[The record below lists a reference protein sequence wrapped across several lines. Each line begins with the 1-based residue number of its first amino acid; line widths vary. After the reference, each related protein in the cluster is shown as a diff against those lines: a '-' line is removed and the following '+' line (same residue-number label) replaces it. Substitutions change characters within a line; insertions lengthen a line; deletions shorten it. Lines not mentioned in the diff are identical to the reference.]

1 MNLKLMRFAPETYVE
16 LTDTVKGFRKL
27 CLVTG
32 SGDMYLDLVGE
43 GSTPFPIYEV
53 SKPVAVGNTLAWS
66 LELADKDP
74 GQHRLFTALHAH
86 LVKSKVDTIT
96 AARTLRW
103 AIQNGDFDIRRA
115 CAVGAAATEQV
126 RDSHA
131 MIDRIVARASA
142 A

>member
-1 MNLKLMRFAPETYVE
+1 MNLKLMRFAPDTYVE

-27 CLVTG
+27 CLVIG
-32 SGDMYLDLVGE
+32 AGDMYLDLVGE

-53 SKPVAVGNTLAWS
+53 SKPVPAGNTLAWS

-74 GQHRLFTALHAH
+74 GQHRLFASLHAY
-86 LVKSKVDTIT
+86 LVKAKVDTIT
-96 AARTLRW
+96 AARTMRW

-115 CAVGAAATEQV
+115 SAAGAAATEQV
-126 RDSHA
+126 RDSRA
-131 MIDRIVARASA
+131 MIDRIAARADA